1 VHWSLLIAEGQKL
14 ERPWN
19 YGKGLS
25 VFVTAF
31 VFLASRA
38 AAANAVLVGRCVTIV
53 AGVVTLLA
61 TAAIARRLYG
71 NTAAVLAGGFYLFCP
86 FTLFYDRLALTD
98 PFVST
103 FGAVVL
109 LASLRLA
116 DAPDLRRALLAVLA
130 LVLGVLA
137 KTVGVLLFV
146 IPGAVFLLLRPR
158 R

>member
-1 VHWSLLIAEGQKL
+1 
-14 ERPWN
+14 
-19 YGKGLS
+19 
-25 VFVTAF
+25 
-31 VFLASRA
+31 
-38 AAANAVLVGRCVTIV
+38 
-53 AGVVTLLA
+53 
-61 TAAIARRLYG
+61 RRLYG
-71 NTAAVLAGGFYLFCP
+71 DTAAVLAGVFYLFCP

-137 KTVGVLLFV
+137 KTGGVLLFA
-146 IPGAVFLLLRPR
+146 IPGAVFLRLRRRRPGLGGALAVTYTAAAAAVAYPLLRFFQTTSTVRLGVSHEDVDLVTRLVTNLRMSSGWLWAYWTP
-158 R
+158 